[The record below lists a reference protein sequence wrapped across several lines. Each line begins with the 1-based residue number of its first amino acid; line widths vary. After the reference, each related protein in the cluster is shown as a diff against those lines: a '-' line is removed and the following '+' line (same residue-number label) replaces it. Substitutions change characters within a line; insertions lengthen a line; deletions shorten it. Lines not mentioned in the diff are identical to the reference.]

1 MEAMVPGPES
11 PLSPD
16 LDLLFARHHA
26 FCHADTPPESIHMLD
41 RRDLV
46 APAITFL
53 ALRQGGRAIAMG
65 AIKDLG
71 DGTAELKSMH
81 VLDESRGSGAA
92 RRMLDALIGAAR
104 AGGHRA
110 ILLETGAQPSF
121 TPARAFYARAGFAEC
136 APFAGYAADPNSTF
150 MRLDLGS

>member
-1 MEAMVPGPES
+1 MGTLTLGPES

-16 LDLLFARHHA
+16 LDLLFERHHA
-26 FCHADTPPESIHMLD
+26 FCHADTPPESIHMMD
-41 RRDLV
+41 RRDLI
-46 APAITFL
+46 APGITFL
-53 ALRQGGRAIAMG
+53 ALRDGARAIAMG

-92 RRMLDALIGAAR
+92 QRMLEALIATAR
-104 AGGHRA
+104 ADGHHA

-121 TPARAFYARAGFAEC
+121 TPARAFYARAGFSEC
-136 APFAGYAADPNSTF
+136 APFAGYREDPNSTF
-150 MRLDLGS
+150 MMLHLKD